1 MSLKKIK
8 FGDKEVDKKEF
19 YSSKQA
25 IPLDSVDLD
34 KIVVSNKWK
43 INETTYKYL
52 CGYLNN
58 NAIQPLCVI
67 LPQMNGYI
75 KYFNNGGKNMT
86 FVTDN
91 EKVYD
96 KYNEI
101 WEVIRKLLKVKFAV
115 NPVRDDKY
123 LVAKLKIFN
132 RINRTT
138 FNNKNNILIERN
150 QYICIPA
157 IDIDSVLKIDN
168 KRAYPQAYLEQCKY
182 KLKKRKIVNYIDDDD
197 DDDDD
202 DIDDDDIDDAV
213 DSHLNF
219 SVPDSYIEIKS

>member
-1 MSLKKIK
+1 MSFKKIK

-34 KIVVSNKWK
+34 KIVVLSKWK
-43 INETTYKYL
+43 INETTCKCL

-58 NAIQPLCVI
+58 DIIQPLRVI

-75 KYFNNGGKNMT
+75 KYFDNGGKNVT

-123 LVAKLKIFN
+123 LVDKLKIFN
-132 RINRTT
+132 KINRTP
-138 FNNKNNILIERN
+138 FNNENNIPIERSH
-150 QYICIPA
+150 YICIPT

-182 KLKKRKIVNYIDDDD
+182 KLKKRKVVNYINDEIIDDDD
-197 DDDDD
+197 DDDD
-202 DIDDDDIDDAV
+202 
-213 DSHLNF
+213 
-219 SVPDSYIEIKS
+219 E